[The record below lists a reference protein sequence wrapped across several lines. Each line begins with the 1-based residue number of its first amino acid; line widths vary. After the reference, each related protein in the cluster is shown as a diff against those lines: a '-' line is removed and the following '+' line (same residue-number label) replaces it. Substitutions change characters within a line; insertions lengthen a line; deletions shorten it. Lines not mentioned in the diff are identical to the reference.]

1 MPTPVELARLTEQF
15 DTAQWYDFLD
25 ELDAVTRR
33 RRQREGEPDP
43 PPGTDRDTLAA
54 WIAQKHFLIDSGI
67 RGIWYLPQEAP
78 AEEIRLLEVN
88 NRLAGPASGS
98 VEAVDFVL
106 DIHGCPFQLLV
117 ADITSDELE
126 QIREG
131 HLTLSEGW
139 TLDGNTVWRRRA

>member
-1 MPTPVELARLTEQF
+1 MPTPAELARLTEHF
-15 DTAQWYDFLD
+15 DTAEWYDFLD

-54 WIAQKHFLIDSGI
+54 WIARKHFLIDSGI
-67 RGIWYLPQEAP
+67 REIWFLPQEAP

-88 NRLAGPASGS
+88 NRLAGPDSDR

-106 DIHGCPFQLLV
+106 DIQGCPFQLLV
-117 ADITSDELE
+117 ADVTSDELE
-126 QIREG
+126 QIKEG
-131 HLTLSEGW
+131 RLSLPEGW
-139 TLDGNTVWRRRA
+139 TLDGNVVWRRRA